1 MPSAAAASWSTTA
14 RSRTSP
20 RTSLKRG
27 SLARSARSASAPGR
41 RRASRTVIRI
51 SGSARSRSR
60 TKADPRKP
68 APPATRRWRIRTLP
82 MKPKTPTHPLSCPP
96 APNVCRLILLSLGGA
111 LPPPGRR
118 AVGPRERRFS
128 AMRAF
133 ETLGRVGVGAASRTS
148 FVTLS
153 TTMSAI
159 AVIGTGYVGLTTAVC
174 LAKLGHRVVG
184 VDNDEAKVARL
195 RSGEP
200 TIYEPGLE
208 ELMAETQKSGRL
220 VFTTDYS
227 EGIPA
232 AEFVFIAVGTPP
244 GRRGEADLVYVK
256 QAAKGI
262 AGAMKK
268 SVTIVNK
275 STVPIGTGNIVA
287 RIVGENLRDEIP
299 FHVVSNP
306 EFLREGS
313 AIFDFMHPDRLVFG
327 SNDEPAARSVA
338 ALYSML
344 DTKILVTDL
353 HTAEMIKY
361 ASNAFLATRISF
373 INEMARI
380 CERVDADVKALA
392 RMAETMGYHPELLD
406 AVMEINLDQRTLVV
420 EKLREVLGGLRGQV
434 IGILGL
440 SYKPNTDDVREAPS
454 IDVIENLLQK
464 GATVRAY
471 DPKAMPVLKAQMNSI
486 DYCTDAY
493 AVAKGAD
500 ALLVVTEWDEF
511 RELDLDR
518 LKSLMRRP
526 VIVDGRNIFDPK
538 TMRDRGFVYRGV
550 GRS

>member
-1 MPSAAAASWSTTA
+1 
-14 RSRTSP
+14 
-20 RTSLKRG
+20 
-27 SLARSARSASAPGR
+27 
-41 RRASRTVIRI
+41 
-51 SGSARSRSR
+51 
-60 TKADPRKP
+60 
-68 APPATRRWRIRTLP
+68 
-82 MKPKTPTHPLSCPP
+82 
-96 APNVCRLILLSLGGA
+96 
-111 LPPPGRR
+111 
-118 AVGPRERRFS
+118 
-128 AMRAF
+128 
-133 ETLGRVGVGAASRTS
+133 
-148 FVTLS
+148 
-153 TTMSAI
+153 MSAI

-174 LAKLGHRVVG
+174 LAKLGHQVVG
-184 VDNDEAKVARL
+184 VDIDEAKVARL
-195 RSGEP
+195 RSGEA

-208 ELMAETQKSGRL
+208 ELMQETQKSGRL
-220 VFTTDYS
+220 VFTSDYR

-232 AEFVFIAVGTPP
+232 ADFVFIAVGTPP

-256 QAAKGI
+256 QAAKAI

-313 AIFDFMHPDRLVFG
+313 AIHDFMNPDRLVFG
-327 SNDEPAARSVA
+327 SHDEPAARAVA
-338 ALYSML
+338 GLYSKL
-344 DTKILVTDL
+344 DTRILVTDL

-380 CERVDADVKALA
+380 CERVDADVKVVSEGMGMDRRIGPLFLDAGIGYGGSCFPKDVKALA

-434 IGILGL
+434 IGLLGL
-440 SYKPNTDDVREAPS
+440 SYKPNTDDVREAPA

-464 GATVRAY
+464 GADVRAY

-486 DYCTDAY
+486 EYCKDSY
-493 AVAKGAD
+493 AVATGAD
-500 ALLVVTEWDEF
+500 ALLIVTEWDEF
-511 RELDLDR
+511 RQLDLDR
-518 LKSLMRRP
+518 IKGLMRRP
-526 VIVDGRNIFDPK
+526 VIVDGRNIFDPRA
-538 TMRDRGFVYRGV
+538 MRERGFVYRGV

>member
-1 MPSAAAASWSTTA
+1 
-14 RSRTSP
+14 
-20 RTSLKRG
+20 
-27 SLARSARSASAPGR
+27 
-41 RRASRTVIRI
+41 
-51 SGSARSRSR
+51 
-60 TKADPRKP
+60 
-68 APPATRRWRIRTLP
+68 
-82 MKPKTPTHPLSCPP
+82 
-96 APNVCRLILLSLGGA
+96 
-111 LPPPGRR
+111 
-118 AVGPRERRFS
+118 
-128 AMRAF
+128 
-133 ETLGRVGVGAASRTS
+133 
-148 FVTLS
+148 
-153 TTMSAI
+153 MSSI

-174 LAKLGHRVVG
+174 LAELGHQVIG
-184 VDNDEAKVARL
+184 VDIDQAKVQRL
-195 RSGEP
+195 RRGEP
-200 TIYEPGLE
+200 TIYEPGLD
-208 ELMAETQKSGRL
+208 ELLAQVLKAGRL
-220 VFTTDYS
+220 AFTGDYG
-227 EGIPA
+227 ECIPEA
-232 AEFVFIAVGTPP
+232 DFVFIAVGTPP
-244 GRRGEADLVYVK
+244 GRRGEADLVFVK

-268 SVTIVNK
+268 TVTIVNK

-313 AIFDFMHPDRLVFG
+313 AIHDFMHPDRLVFG
-327 SNDEPAARSVA
+327 SHHTPAAQAVA
-338 ALYSML
+338 ALYSKL
-344 DTKILVTDL
+344 DTKILITDL

-380 CERVDADVKALA
+380 CERVDADVKVVSEGMGMDRRIGPLFLDAGIGYGGSCFPKDVKALA

-434 IGILGL
+434 IGLLGL

-464 GATVRAY
+464 GADVRAY
-471 DPKAMPVLKAQMNSI
+471 DPKAMPVLQNQLNSI
-486 DYCTDAY
+486 RYCRDAY
-493 AVAKGAD
+493 DVANGAD
-500 ALLVVTEWDEF
+500 ALLVVTEWEEF
-511 RELDLDR
+511 RQLDLDR
-518 LKSLMRRP
+518 LKGLMRRP

>member
-1 MPSAAAASWSTTA
+1 
-14 RSRTSP
+14 
-20 RTSLKRG
+20 
-27 SLARSARSASAPGR
+27 
-41 RRASRTVIRI
+41 
-51 SGSARSRSR
+51 
-60 TKADPRKP
+60 
-68 APPATRRWRIRTLP
+68 
-82 MKPKTPTHPLSCPP
+82 
-96 APNVCRLILLSLGGA
+96 
-111 LPPPGRR
+111 
-118 AVGPRERRFS
+118 
-128 AMRAF
+128 
-133 ETLGRVGVGAASRTS
+133 
-148 FVTLS
+148 
-153 TTMSAI
+153 MSAI

-174 LAKLGHRVVG
+174 LAKLGHQVVG
-184 VDNDEAKVARL
+184 VDIDEAKVARL
-195 RSGEP
+195 RSGQA

-208 ELMAETQKSGRL
+208 ELMQETQKSGRL
-220 VFTTDYS
+220 VFTGDYR

-232 AEFVFIAVGTPP
+232 ADFVFIAVGTPP

-256 QAAKGI
+256 QAAKAI

-287 RIVGENLRDEIP
+287 RIVGESLGKEIP

-313 AIFDFMHPDRLVFG
+313 AIHDFMHPDRLVFG
-327 SNDEPAARSVA
+327 SHDEPAARAVA
-338 ALYSML
+338 ALYSEL
-344 DTKILVTDL
+344 DTKILITDL

-380 CERVDADVKALA
+380 CERVDADVKVVSEGMGMDRRIGPLFLDAGIGYGGSCFPKDVKALA

-434 IGILGL
+434 IGLLGL
-440 SYKPNTDDVREAPS
+440 SYKPNTDDVREAPA
-454 IDVIENLLQK
+454 IDVIGNLLQK
-464 GATVRAY
+464 GAEVRAY

-486 DYCTDAY
+486 AYCKDAY
-493 AVAKGAD
+493 AVATGAD

-511 RELDLDR
+511 RQLDLDR
-518 LKSLMRRP
+518 IKSLMRRP
-526 VIVDGRNIFDPK
+526 VIVDGRNIFDPR
-538 TMRDRGFVYRGV
+538 TMRERGFVYRGV

>member
-1 MPSAAAASWSTTA
+1 
-14 RSRTSP
+14 
-20 RTSLKRG
+20 
-27 SLARSARSASAPGR
+27 
-41 RRASRTVIRI
+41 
-51 SGSARSRSR
+51 
-60 TKADPRKP
+60 
-68 APPATRRWRIRTLP
+68 
-82 MKPKTPTHPLSCPP
+82 
-96 APNVCRLILLSLGGA
+96 
-111 LPPPGRR
+111 
-118 AVGPRERRFS
+118 
-128 AMRAF
+128 
-133 ETLGRVGVGAASRTS
+133 
-148 FVTLS
+148 
-153 TTMSAI
+153 MSAL

-184 VDNDEAKVARL
+184 VDIDEAKVARL

-200 TIYEPGLE
+200 TIYEPGLAD
-208 ELMAETQKSGRL
+208 LMTETLKGGGL
-220 VFTTDYS
+220 MFTSDYAA
-227 EGIPA
+227 GIPDA
-232 AEFVFIAVGTPP
+232 DFVFIAVGTPP

-256 QAAKGI
+256 EAAKAI

-268 SVTIVNK
+268 TVTIVNK

-287 RIVGENLRDEIP
+287 RIVGENLGDEIP
-299 FHVVSNP
+299 FNVVSNP

-313 AIFDFMHPDRLVFG
+313 AIHDFMHPDRLGFG
-327 SNDEPAARSVA
+327 SNDEAAARSVA
-338 ALYSML
+338 ALYSKL
-344 DTKILVTDL
+344 DTKILITDL

-440 SYKPNTDDVREAPS
+440 SYKPDTDDGREAPS
-454 IDVIENLLQK
+454 IDVIENLLAK

-471 DPKAMPVLKAQMNSI
+471 DPRAMPVLKAQMNTI
-486 DYCTDAY
+486 DYCKDAY

-500 ALLVVTEWDEF
+500 ALLVVTEWNEF

>member
-1 MPSAAAASWSTTA
+1 
-14 RSRTSP
+14 
-20 RTSLKRG
+20 
-27 SLARSARSASAPGR
+27 
-41 RRASRTVIRI
+41 
-51 SGSARSRSR
+51 
-60 TKADPRKP
+60 
-68 APPATRRWRIRTLP
+68 
-82 MKPKTPTHPLSCPP
+82 
-96 APNVCRLILLSLGGA
+96 
-111 LPPPGRR
+111 
-118 AVGPRERRFS
+118 
-128 AMRAF
+128 
-133 ETLGRVGVGAASRTS
+133 
-148 FVTLS
+148 
-153 TTMSAI
+153 MSSV

-174 LAKLGHRVVG
+174 LADIGHQVTG
-184 VDNDEAKVARL
+184 VDIDTAKVARMS
-195 RSGEP
+195 RGEP

-208 ELMAETQKSGRL
+208 DLMRHTLETGRL
-220 VFTTDYS
+220 RFTSDYG
-227 EGIPA
+227 EAIPGA
-232 AEFVFIAVGTPP
+232 DFVFIAVGTPP
-244 GRRGEADLVYVK
+244 GRRGEADLVFVK

-262 AGAMKK
+262 AASMKK
-268 SVTIVNK
+268 TVTIVNK

-287 RIVGENLRDEIP
+287 RIVGENLNDEIP
-299 FHVVSNP
+299 FYVVSNP

-313 AIFDFMHPDRLVFG
+313 AIYDFMHPDRLVFG
-327 SNDEPAARSVA
+327 SHDESAARGVA
-338 ALYSML
+338 ALYSKL
-344 DTKILVTDL
+344 ATRVLITDL

-380 CERVDADVKALA
+380 CERVDADVKVVSEGMGMDHRIGPLFLEAGIGYGGSCFPKDVKALA

-434 IGILGL
+434 IGLLGL
-440 SYKPNTDDVREAPS
+440 SFKPNTDDVREAPS

-471 DPKAMPVLKAQMNSI
+471 DPKAMPVLKAQLNSI
-486 DYCTDAY
+486 EYCKDPY
-493 AVAKGAD
+493 AVATGAD

-511 RELDLDR
+511 SHLDLDR

>member
-1 MPSAAAASWSTTA
+1 
-14 RSRTSP
+14 
-20 RTSLKRG
+20 
-27 SLARSARSASAPGR
+27 
-41 RRASRTVIRI
+41 
-51 SGSARSRSR
+51 
-60 TKADPRKP
+60 
-68 APPATRRWRIRTLP
+68 
-82 MKPKTPTHPLSCPP
+82 
-96 APNVCRLILLSLGGA
+96 
-111 LPPPGRR
+111 
-118 AVGPRERRFS
+118 
-128 AMRAF
+128 
-133 ETLGRVGVGAASRTS
+133 
-148 FVTLS
+148 
-153 TTMSAI
+153 MSAI

-184 VDNDEAKVARL
+184 VDIDEAKVARL
-195 RSGEP
+195 RSGVA

-208 ELMAETQKSGRL
+208 ELMQETQKSGRL
-220 VFTTDYS
+220 VFTSDYR

-232 AEFVFIAVGTPP
+232 ADFVFIAVGTPP

-256 QAAKGI
+256 QAAKAI

-287 RIVGENLRDEIP
+287 RIVGESLGSEIP

-313 AIFDFMHPDRLVFG
+313 AIHDFMHPDRLVFG
-327 SNDEPAARSVA
+327 SHDEPAARAVA
-338 ALYSML
+338 ALYSAL
-344 DTKILVTDL
+344 DTKILITDL

-380 CERVDADVKALA
+380 CERVDADVKVVSEGMGMDRRIGPLFLDAGIGYGGSCFPKDVKALA

-434 IGILGL
+434 IGLLGL
-440 SYKPNTDDVREAPS
+440 SYKPNTDDVREAPA
-454 IDVIENLLQK
+454 IDVIGNLLQK
-464 GATVRAY
+464 GAEVRAY

-486 DYCTDAY
+486 AYCKDAY
-493 AVAKGAD
+493 AVATGAD

-511 RELDLDR
+511 RQLDLDR
-518 LKSLMRRP
+518 IKSLMRRP
-526 VIVDGRNIFDPK
+526 VIVDGRNIFDPR
-538 TMRDRGFVYRGV
+538 TMRERGFVYRGV

>member
-1 MPSAAAASWSTTA
+1 
-14 RSRTSP
+14 
-20 RTSLKRG
+20 
-27 SLARSARSASAPGR
+27 
-41 RRASRTVIRI
+41 
-51 SGSARSRSR
+51 
-60 TKADPRKP
+60 
-68 APPATRRWRIRTLP
+68 
-82 MKPKTPTHPLSCPP
+82 
-96 APNVCRLILLSLGGA
+96 
-111 LPPPGRR
+111 
-118 AVGPRERRFS
+118 
-128 AMRAF
+128 
-133 ETLGRVGVGAASRTS
+133 
-148 FVTLS
+148 
-153 TTMSAI
+153 MSAI

-184 VDNDEAKVARL
+184 VDIDEAKVARL
-195 RSGEP
+195 RSGVA

-208 ELMAETQKSGRL
+208 ELMQETQKSGRL
-220 VFTTDYS
+220 VFTSDYR

-232 AEFVFIAVGTPP
+232 ADFVFIAVGTPP

-313 AIFDFMHPDRLVFG
+313 AIHDFMNPDRLVFG
-327 SNDEPAARSVA
+327 SHDEPAARAVA
-338 ALYSML
+338 ALYSKL
-344 DTKILVTDL
+344 DTRILVTDL

-380 CERVDADVKALA
+380 CERVDADVKVVSEGMGMDRRIGPLFLDAGIGYGGSCFPKDVKALA

-434 IGILGL
+434 IGLLGL
-440 SYKPNTDDVREAPS
+440 SFKPNTDDVREAPA

-464 GATVRAY
+464 GADIRAY

-486 DYCTDAY
+486 EYCQDPY
-493 AVAKGAD
+493 AVATGAD

-511 RELDLDR
+511 RQLDLDR
-518 LKSLMRRP
+518 IKGLMRRP

-538 TMRDRGFVYRGV
+538 AMRDRGFVYRGV